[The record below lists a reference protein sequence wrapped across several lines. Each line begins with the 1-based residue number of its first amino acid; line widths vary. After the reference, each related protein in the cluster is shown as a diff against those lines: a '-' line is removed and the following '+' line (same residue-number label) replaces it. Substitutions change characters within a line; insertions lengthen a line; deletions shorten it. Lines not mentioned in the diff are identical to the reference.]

1 LSDDLGP
8 VANLTNASFSQPG
21 DLQDRIR
28 AVIELADDEQ
38 RLLLQSAMTRNSLG
52 NLTFDERMALYDL
65 EDKRNG

>member
-1 LSDDLGP
+1 M
-8 VANLTNASFSQPG
+8 ANLTNASFSQPG